1 MQFQMNKDKLLYHL
15 VISQKALSNK
25 TPNPAL
31 TGIKVDVFKDRLLLT
46 TSNGEISIL
55 KTITDPSLQ
64 VEEEGTVLIPGRYFV
79 EIIRKLDGQN
89 VLLSSHEDN
98 LLKIEADHSDI
109 TLNLLDVEDYPKL
122 LFKESAESV
131 KVNVRVF
138 KTLIRQTAFAASSV
152 ENRPI
157 LTGVYL
163 KLDGNLLTG
172 VATDSYRLAKKSIE
186 LDQIYAPTD
195 VIIPSKAVEELGRIL
210 EDNQKNVELHFS
222 PSSIL
227 FKYDGTLLLSRL
239 LEGNYPETSK
249 LIPLDFPNE
258 VVFNKEQLLIAI
270 ERASLLSIRDGQ
282 NAIVKLEIKE
292 DDTVEI
298 SSSSPEIGRVLEEI
312 QPVAEVKGNPLK
324 IAFSSK
330 FLLDALKA
338 FNSSE
343 IKVGFTGEIRPFVMT
358 GEYDPDMLQLILPV
372 KTD

>member
-15 VISQKALSNK
+15 VIAQKALSNK

-31 TGIKVDVFKDRLLLT
+31 TGIKVDVFKDRILLT

-64 VEEEGTVLIPGRYFV
+64 VEKEGTVLIPGRYFV

-89 VLLSSHEDN
+89 VLLSAHENN

-138 KTLIRQTAFAASSV
+138 KTLIRQTAFAASGV

-157 LTGVYL
+157 LTGVYF
-163 KLDGNLLTG
+163 KLDGNQLTG
-172 VATDSYRLAKKSIE
+172 IATDSYRLAKKSIE
-186 LDQIYAPTD
+186 LDQIYAPMD
-195 VIIPSKAVEELGRIL
+195 VIIPSKSVEELGRIL
-210 EDNQKNVELHFS
+210 EDNQKSVELHFS

-227 FKYDGTLLLSRL
+227 FKYDDTLLLSRL

-249 LIPLDFPNE
+249 LIPLEFPHE
-258 VVFNKEQLLIAI
+258 VTFNKEQLLIAI
-270 ERASLLSIRDGQ
+270 ERASLLSSRDGQ
-282 NAIVKLEIKE
+282 NAIVKLEIRN
-292 DDTVEI
+292 DDAVEI

>member
-249 LIPLDFPNE
+249 LIPLEFPNE

>member
-1 MQFQMNKDKLLYHL
+1 
-15 VISQKALSNK
+15 
-25 TPNPAL
+25 
-31 TGIKVDVFKDRLLLT
+31 
-46 TSNGEISIL
+46 
-55 KTITDPSLQ
+55 
-64 VEEEGTVLIPGRYFV
+64 
-79 EIIRKLDGQN
+79 
-89 VLLSSHEDN
+89 
-98 LLKIEADHSDI
+98 
-109 TLNLLDVEDYPKL
+109 
-122 LFKESAESV
+122 
-131 KVNVRVF
+131 
-138 KTLIRQTAFAASSV
+138 
-152 ENRPI
+152 
-157 LTGVYL
+157 
-163 KLDGNLLTG
+163 
-172 VATDSYRLAKKSIE
+172 
-186 LDQIYAPTD
+186 

-210 EDNQKNVELHFS
+210 EDNQKDVELHFS

-249 LIPLDFPNE
+249 LIPLEFPNE

>member
-1 MQFQMNKDKLLYHL
+1 MRFQMNKDKLLYHL
-15 VISQKALSNK
+15 VIAQKALSNK

-31 TGIKVDVFKDRLLLT
+31 TGIKVDVLKDRILLT

-55 KTITDPSLQ
+55 KTIIDPSLQ
-64 VEEEGTVLIPGRYFV
+64 VEQEGTILIPGRYFV

-89 VLLSSHEDN
+89 VLLSALEDN

-109 TLNLLDVEDYPKL
+109 TLNLLDVDDYPKL

-138 KTLIRQTAFAASSV
+138 KTLIRQTAFAASGV

-157 LTGVYL
+157 LTGVYF
-163 KLDGNLLTG
+163 KLDGNQLTG
-172 VATDSYRLAKKSIE
+172 IATDSYRLAKKSIE
-186 LDQIYAPTD
+186 LDQIYAPMN
-195 VIIPSKAVEELGRIL
+195 VIIPSKSVEELGRIL
-210 EDNQKNVELHFS
+210 EDNQKDVELHFS
-222 PSSIL
+222 PSNIL
-227 FKYDGTLLLSRL
+227 FKYDNTLFLSRL

-249 LIPLDFPNE
+249 LIPLEFPNE

-282 NAIVKLEIKE
+282 NAIVKLEIRE

-312 QPVAEVKGNPLK
+312 QPVAEVKGSPLK

-358 GEYDPDMLQLILPV
+358 GDYDPDMLQLILPV

>member
-210 EDNQKNVELHFS
+210 EDNQKDVELHFS

-249 LIPLDFPNE
+249 LIPLEFPNE

>member
-15 VISQKALSNK
+15 VIAQKALSNK

-31 TGIKVDVFKDRLLLT
+31 TGIKVDVFKDRILLT

-64 VEEEGTVLIPGRYFV
+64 VEKEGTVLIPGRYFV

-89 VLLSSHEDN
+89 VLLSAHEDN

-109 TLNLLDVEDYPKL
+109 TLNLLDVDDYPKL

-138 KTLIRQTAFAASSV
+138 KTLIRQTAFAASGV

-157 LTGVYL
+157 LTGVYF
-163 KLDGNLLTG
+163 KLDGNQLTG
-172 VATDSYRLAKKSIE
+172 IATDSYRLAKKSIE
-186 LDQIYAPTD
+186 LEQIYAPMD
-195 VIIPSKAVEELGRIL
+195 VIIPSKSVEELGRIL
-210 EDNQKNVELHFS
+210 EDNQKSVELHFS

-227 FKYDGTLLLSRL
+227 FKYDDTLLLSRL

-249 LIPLDFPNE
+249 LIPLEFPHE
-258 VVFNKEQLLIAI
+258 VTFNKEQLLIAI

-282 NAIVKLEIKE
+282 NAIVKLEIRE
-292 DDTVEI
+292 DDAVEI

>member
-31 TGIKVDVFKDRLLLT
+31 TGIKVDVFKDRILLT

-55 KTITDPSLQ
+55 KTITDPSLK
-64 VEEEGTVLIPGRYFV
+64 VESEGTILIPGRYFV

-98 LLKIEADHSDI
+98 LLKIEADRSDI

-138 KTLIRQTAFAASSV
+138 KTLIRQTAFAASGV

-210 EDNQKNVELHFS
+210 EDNQKDVELHFS

-249 LIPLDFPNE
+249 LIPLEFPNE
-258 VVFNKEQLLIAI
+258 VVFNKEQLHIAI

>member
-15 VISQKALSNK
+15 VISQKALSSK

-31 TGIKVDVFKDRLLLT
+31 TGIKVDVFKDRILLT

-55 KTITDPSLQ
+55 KTITDASLQ
-64 VEEEGTVLIPGRYFV
+64 VEKEGTVLIPGRYFV

-89 VLLSSHEDN
+89 VLLSAHEDN

-122 LFKESAESV
+122 LFKESSESV

-138 KTLIRQTAFAASSV
+138 KTLIRQTAFAASGV

-163 KLDGNLLTG
+163 KLDGNQLTG

-186 LDQIYAPTD
+186 LEQVYAPTD

-210 EDNQKNVELHFS
+210 EDNQKDVELHFS

-249 LIPLDFPNE
+249 LIPGEFPNE

-312 QPVAEVKGNPLK
+312 QPVSDVKGNPLK

>member
-15 VISQKALSNK
+15 VISQKALSSK

-31 TGIKVDVFKDRLLLT
+31 TGIKVDVFKDRILLT

-55 KTITDPSLQ
+55 KTITDASLQ
-64 VEEEGTVLIPGRYFV
+64 VEKEGTVLIPGRYFV

-89 VLLSSHEDN
+89 VLLSAHEDN

-122 LFKESAESV
+122 LFKESSESV

-138 KTLIRQTAFAASSV
+138 KTLIRQTAFAASGV

-163 KLDGNLLTG
+163 KLDGNQLTG

-186 LDQIYAPTD
+186 LEQVYAPTD

-210 EDNQKNVELHFS
+210 EDNQKDVELHFS

-227 FKYDGTLLLSRL
+227 FKYAGTLLLSRL

-249 LIPLDFPNE
+249 LIPGEFPNE

-312 QPVAEVKGNPLK
+312 QPVSDVKGNPLK

>member
-1 MQFQMNKDKLLYHL
+1 MNKDKLLYHL
-15 VISQKALSNK
+15 VIAQKALSNK

-31 TGIKVDVFKDRLLLT
+31 TGIKVDVFKDRILLT

-55 KTITDPSLQ
+55 KTITDSSLQ
-64 VEEEGTVLIPGRYFV
+64 VEKEGTVLIPGRYFV

-89 VLLSSHEDN
+89 VLLSAHENN

-138 KTLIRQTAFAASSV
+138 KTLIRQTAFAASGV

-157 LTGVYL
+157 LTGVHF
-163 KLDGNLLTG
+163 KLDGNQLTG
-172 VATDSYRLAKKSIE
+172 IATDSYRLAKKSIE
-186 LDQIYAPTD
+186 LEQIYAPMN
-195 VIIPSKAVEELGRIL
+195 VIIPSKSVEELGRIL
-210 EDNQKNVELHFS
+210 EDNQKSVELHFS

-227 FKYDGTLLLSRL
+227 FKYDDTLLLSRL

-249 LIPLDFPNE
+249 LIPLEFPHE
-258 VVFNKEQLLIAI
+258 VTFNKEQLLIAI

-282 NAIVKLEIKE
+282 NAIVKLEIR
-292 DDTVEI
+292 DDDAVEI

>member
-15 VISQKALSNK
+15 VIAQKALSNK

-31 TGIKVDVFKDRLLLT
+31 TGIKVDVFKDRILLT

-55 KTITDPSLQ
+55 KTITDSSLQ
-64 VEEEGTVLIPGRYFV
+64 VEKEGTVLIPGRYFV

-89 VLLSSHEDN
+89 VLLSAHENN

-138 KTLIRQTAFAASSV
+138 KTLIRQTAFAASGV

-157 LTGVYL
+157 LTGVHF
-163 KLDGNLLTG
+163 KLDGNQLTG
-172 VATDSYRLAKKSIE
+172 IATDSYRLAKKSIE
-186 LDQIYAPTD
+186 LEQIYAPMN
-195 VIIPSKAVEELGRIL
+195 VIIPSKSVEELGRIL
-210 EDNQKNVELHFS
+210 EDNQKSVELHFS

-227 FKYDGTLLLSRL
+227 FKYDDTLLLSRL

-249 LIPLDFPNE
+249 LIPLEFPHE
-258 VVFNKEQLLIAI
+258 VTFNKEQLLIAI

-282 NAIVKLEIKE
+282 NAIVKLEIR
-292 DDTVEI
+292 DDDAVEI

>member
-1 MQFQMNKDKLLYHL
+1 MRFQMNKDKLLYHL
-15 VISQKALSNK
+15 VIAQKALSNK

-31 TGIKVDVFKDRLLLT
+31 TGIKVDVFKDRILLT

-55 KTITDPSLQ
+55 KTIIDPSLQ
-64 VEEEGTVLIPGRYFV
+64 VEQEGTILIPGRYFV

-89 VLLSSHEDN
+89 VLLSALEDN

-109 TLNLLDVEDYPKL
+109 TLNLLDVDDYPKL

-138 KTLIRQTAFAASSV
+138 KTLIRQTAFAASGV

-157 LTGVYL
+157 LTGVYF
-163 KLDGNLLTG
+163 KLDGNQLTG
-172 VATDSYRLAKKSIE
+172 IATDSYRLAKKSIE
-186 LDQIYAPTD
+186 LDQIYAPMN
-195 VIIPSKAVEELGRIL
+195 VIIPSKSVEELGRIL
-210 EDNQKNVELHFS
+210 EDNQKDVELHFS
-222 PSSIL
+222 PSNIL
-227 FKYDGTLLLSRL
+227 FKYDNTLFLSRL

-249 LIPLDFPNE
+249 LIPLEFPNE

-282 NAIVKLEIKE
+282 NAIVKLEIRE

-312 QPVAEVKGNPLK
+312 QPVAEVKGSPLK

-358 GEYDPDMLQLILPV
+358 GDYDPDMLQLILPV

>member
-31 TGIKVDVFKDRLLLT
+31 TGIKVDVFKDRILLT

-64 VEEEGTVLIPGRYFV
+64 VESEGTILIPGRYFV

-131 KVNVRVF
+131 KVNVRVL
-138 KTLIRQTAFAASSV
+138 KTLIRQTAFAASGV

-163 KLDGNLLTG
+163 KLDGNSLTG

-186 LDQIYAPTD
+186 LDQVYAPTD

-210 EDNQKNVELHFS
+210 EDNQKDVELHFS

-249 LIPLDFPNE
+249 LIPLEFPNQ

>member
-1 MQFQMNKDKLLYHL
+1 MRFQMNKDKLLYHL
-15 VISQKALSNK
+15 VIAQKALSNK

-31 TGIKVDVFKDRLLLT
+31 TGIKVDVFKDRILLT

-55 KTITDPSLQ
+55 KTINDPSLQ
-64 VEEEGTVLIPGRYFV
+64 VEQEGTILIPGRYFV

-89 VLLSSHEDN
+89 VLLSALEDN

-138 KTLIRQTAFAASSV
+138 KTLIRQTAFAASGV

-157 LTGVYL
+157 LTGVHF
-163 KLDGNLLTG
+163 KLDGNQLTG
-172 VATDSYRLAKKSIE
+172 IATDSYRLAKKSIE
-186 LDQIYAPTD
+186 LDQIYAPMD
-195 VIIPSKAVEELGRIL
+195 VIIPSKSVEELGRIL
-210 EDNQKNVELHFS
+210 EDNQKDVELHFS
-222 PSSIL
+222 PSNIL
-227 FKYDGTLLLSRL
+227 FKYDNTLFLSRL

-249 LIPLDFPNE
+249 LIPLEFPNE

-282 NAIVKLEIKE
+282 NAIVKLEIRE

-312 QPVAEVKGNPLK
+312 QPVAEVKGSPLK

-358 GEYDPDMLQLILPV
+358 GDYDPDMLQLILPV